1 MYRIVNGNLLI
12 FQISEYSTKYYSEIK
27 NNKVYSKDMNMS
39 FDNIQSWVNSI
50 CKETKN
56 LSTDTIHQMIY
67 LKEASTCDIWYNL
80 SMINRIV

>member
-1 MYRIVNGNLLI
+1 MYSIVNGNVLI

-27 NNKVYSKDMNMS
+27 NNKVYSKDMNQS
-39 FDNIQSWVNSI
+39 FDNIQSWVNFI

-67 LKEASTCDIWYNL
+67 LKETPTCDIWYNL
-80 SMINRIV
+80 SMINKVV